1 MISDPRKFVRTWLS
15 KNNITIDERGSLIS
29 NDGRDTLE
37 IFKTLYLDYCEQIS
51 YFNIKTDK
59 KIKREGKDIVL
70 DALEELISLHV
81 SEERKKIF
89 ASIKTTGRDNLY
101 PLECFVEAVT
111 GNIEKHVIAVLA
123 HYIWTIKRRMTG
135 KETFYQ
141 MMPILF
147 GAQNGGKS
155 IAVKKL
161 LSPLNTLSQCL
172 SLPAVV
178 DPRAQMSFSKTFA
191 VIVDEM
197 AGAHKTDVD
206 ALKNL
211 ITATDMDIRKLHTN
225 TVIKVKQ
232 NVNLIGTTNRPV
244 AEIIYDPTGSRRF
257 YEIKTLAKLDWEKI
271 NSIKYLELW
280 QGIDENR
287 ERGYYEEFQKEIV
300 ADQADLIGLEELQ
313 VFLDFHKVKPGTRE
327 LSAEM
332 LYKTYRSW
340 CEANGVNKPI
350 NSVWF
355 GRKLSGKGFKKPTQ
369 KSLRGKNTL
378 VYLISEECDIL
389 QRQAYDPLA
398 IVKEFQ

>member
-1 MISDPRKFVRTWLS
+1 MISDPRKFVRTWLT
-15 KNNITIDERGSLIS
+15 KHGVTIDERGGLQSED
-29 NDGRDTLE
+29 NRDNIE

-51 YFNIKTDK
+51 CFNYKADK
-59 KIKREGKDIVL
+59 KIKREGKDIVQ
-70 DALEELISLHV
+70 DALEELISIHV

-89 ASIKTTGRDNLY
+89 ESIKSIGTNNLI
-101 PLECFVEAVT
+101 PLKNFIQAVT
-111 GNIEKHVIAVLA
+111 GNTEPSVVAVMA
-123 HYIWTIKRRMTG
+123 HYLWNIKRRMIG
-135 KETFYQ
+135 KDTSFQ
-141 MMPILF
+141 LMPILF

-155 IAVKKL
+155 IAVKRL

-172 SLPAVV
+172 SLPAVI

-257 YEIKTLAKLDWEKI
+257 YEIRTLPKLDWNTI
-271 NSIKYLELW
+271 NSINYLELW
-280 QGIDENR
+280 QGINENKD
-287 ERGYYEEFQKEIV
+287 RGYYEEFQKEIV
-300 ADQADLIGLEELQ
+300 AEQQDLIGLEELQ
-313 VFLDFHKVKPGTRE
+313 VFLDFHKVKPGIRE
-327 LSAEM
+327 LSAQT
-332 LYKTYRSW
+332 LYETYRRW
-340 CEANGVNKPI
+340 CETNGVNKPI
-350 NSVWF
+350 NSIWF

-369 KSLRGKNTL
+369 KSIRGKNTL
-378 VYLISEECDIL
+378 VYLIGEESDL
-389 QRQAYDPLA
+389 HAKSTYDPLGM
-398 IVKEFQ
+398 KEFQ